1 MQAKENSGVE
11 FTSRVSWKVQVS
23 TAVVEGWYALCI
35 NSTSCGVM
43 FHAVSTRF
51 TRRVCE
57 YLPMQQVLSA
67 AQTSHSKPWRNC
79 AQTTSSKE
87 TR

>member
-1 MQAKENSGVE
+1 MQAKEGSGVE
-11 FTSRVSWKVQVS
+11 FTSRVSWKVQLS
-23 TAVVEGWYALCI
+23 TAVVGGWYALCI
-35 NSTSCGVM
+35 NSISYGVM
-43 FHAVSTRF
+43 FHAVSNRF